1 MRDVI
6 CNTSPLHYL
15 HQVDLIHLLPKLF
28 ESVQTPPAVVAE
40 LAEGKRQKAEG
51 FESICQ
57 SCRNFGGLQCD
68 LCRIARCCLSL

>member
-6 CNTSPLHYL
+6 CNMSPLQYL
-15 HQVDLIHLLPKLF
+15 HQVGLIHLLPKLF

-40 LAEGKRQKAEG
+40 LAEGL
-51 FESICQ
+51 ESICQ

-68 LCRIARCCLSL
+68 LYRIARCCLS